1 MLTPIDSFRAYL
13 ATISKALINSI
24 IVRGLLRHEF
34 DQIVGRCGIL
44 EKVIHSALLV
54 TAFGGTVVD
63 FFSDEVNV
71 LPGMISEVTQ
81 KGSNILTPAMP
92 RNIS

>member
-1 MLTPIDSFRAYL
+1 M
-13 ATISKALINSI
+13 
-24 IVRGLLRHEF
+24 
-34 DQIVGRCGIL
+34 